1 MDKLTFKQWS
11 TLTDLQSKVK
21 VDENLEILDA
31 NGNTFAHI
39 VDIIDA
45 SNYKFKSLTQ
55 PITEDAAAVLEL
67 EDELKKLDNTSY
79 DSIDKLMRS
88 IMKEHDITTK
98 ELHNAF
104 VKKHDKTPDDWI
116 KGLNE
121 KCWDG
126 YKQVGM
132 KKKGKRVV
140 PNCVKE
146 EGLRDWFGKSKSKDG
161 KSGWV
166 NVVTGGTC
174 ASDEPGEGVPKCV
187 SSAKR
192 ASMSDAERKSAS
204 RRKKLT
210 DPGQQSKSGAA
221 APTNVPTDSPKKKMN
236 ENHKAIA
243 DGKERDEEGYMAN
256 TQMDTII
263 SAVRKLKKNIKR
275 GDTQLPAWVQSKI
288 TKAADYIDTVADYMD
303 SNEMSEVS
311 EEADKKT
318 KGSGTKDACYT
329 KVKSRY
335 SVWPSAYAS
344 GALVK
349 CRKVGAANW
358 GNKSESIDLKSKDP
372 LSESQGMI
380 RFCPKCKKNETRNE
394 CRYGPKYFD
403 MFSVPTSLSNDAYD
417 ANNNYPTNEGTSFE
431 IGAGHNAAKKT
442 AKIRNLATGTTNSN
456 EKSAALKK
464 LSGPSL
470 PLADSIIHPGQLTTE
485 DYQRIQSTGN
495 VYTILFSWRGRP
507 MMNLQLFFPNMKRPS
522 KQEVTSQV
530 EKLYP
535 GAVVLQWRPSVT
547 DPTKPI
553 IVIQN

>member
-1 MDKLTFKQWS
+1 MNLQEHIRKALRETVNKSKGWGDSKQKLERTFKFKDFNGAIDFVNKVAKIAETQNHHP
-11 TLTDLQSKVK
+11 DIKINYNKVK
-21 VDENLEILDA
+21 ISITDHEKGGVSEKC
-31 NGNTFAHI
+31 
-39 VDIIDA
+39 
-45 SNYKFKSLTQ
+45 YKFVK
-55 PITEDAAAVLEL
+55 
-67 EDELKKLDNTSY
+67 
-79 DSIDKLMRS
+79 SIDKL
-88 IMKEHDITTK
+88 KEPHK
-98 ELHNAF
+98 EEQNESEL
-104 VKKHDKTPDDWI
+104 T
-116 KGLNE
+116 E
-121 KCWDG
+121 KCWAG
-126 YKQVGM
+126 YTQKGM
-132 KKKGKRVV
+132 KTMFGKRY

-204 RRKKLT
+204 RRKKLA

-221 APTNVPTDSPKKKMN
+221 APTNVATDV
-236 ENHKAIA
+236 
-243 DGKERDEEGYMAN
+243 KEE
-256 TQMDTII
+256 
-263 SAVRKLKKNIKR
+263 S
-275 GDTQLPAWVQSKI
+275 
-288 TKAADYIDTVADYMD
+288 
-303 SNEMSEVS
+303 
-311 EEADKKT
+311 DKKT

-358 GNKSESIDLKSKDP
+358 GNKSESITLVSKDS
-372 LSESQGMI
+372 LSEQMGMI
-380 RFCPKCKKNETRNE
+380 RYCPKCKKNETRNE

-403 MFSVPTSLSNDAYD
+403 MFSIQPSLAKDAYD
-417 ANNNYPTNEGTSFE
+417 PTEIHPANEGVSFE
-431 IGAGHNAAKKT
+431 IGTGHNAAKRS
-442 AKIRNLATGTTNSN
+442 AKIRNLATGTTNPN

-470 PLADSIIHPGQLTTE
+470 PRAESVIQPGQLTTE
-485 DYQRIQSTGN
+485 DYQRIQSSGN

-522 KQEVTSQV
+522 KEEVKTQV

-535 GAVVLQWRPSVT
+535 GAVIMQWRPSPT
-547 DPTKPI
+547 DPSKPI